1 MQILPIIL
9 IGVLIAL
16 GVYALERQSSI
27 LTGLPSP
34 TLLKAWGEQHL
45 TDEEV
50 KQWLASLSPQE
61 TKQLL
66 QQFKQFCKQENVNLN
81 LLFHDQFGNNDALR
95 EHLIDVASSYL
106 HAAWRR
112 ASIREDLAAHL
123 FFAGYQ
129 KSPKRRKYRDFSRDL
144 YLGLIQA
151 ELVEAPSLSDSIML
165 TERKQ
170 QKAAREA
177 ILQVAQVNRPA
188 FNTVLKETLREKTR
202 LTE

>member
-9 IGVLIAL
+9 IGAL
-16 GVYALERQSSI
+16 VAVAAFTIEKQTSI
-27 LTGLPSP
+27 LTGRPTP

-50 KQWLASLSPQE
+50 KQWLASLNAQE

-66 QQFKQFCKQENVNLN
+66 RQFNQFCKQENISPNM
-81 LLFHDQFGNNDALR
+81 LFHDQFDNNNALR
-95 EHLIDVASSYL
+95 EYVTDVASSYL
-106 HAAWRR
+106 HASWRR
-112 ASIREDLAAHL
+112 AAIREDLAAHL

-129 KSPKRRKYRDFSRDL
+129 KSPKRKKYRDFSRDL

-151 ELVEAPSLSDSIML
+151 KLIETPSLSDSIMQ

-170 QKAAREA
+170 QKAAQEA

-188 FNTVLKETLREKTR
+188 FNTVLKEALRKATP
-202 LTE
+202 TD

>member
-9 IGVLIAL
+9 IGTLIA
-16 GVYALERQSSI
+16 VAAFAIERRSSI
-27 LTGLPSP
+27 LTGRPTP

-50 KQWLASLSPQE
+50 RQWLASLSPPE

-66 QQFKQFCKQENVNLN
+66 RQFSQFCKQENISLN
-81 LLFHDQFGNNDALR
+81 MLFHDQFDNNDALR
-95 EHLIDVASSYL
+95 EHVTDVASSYL

-112 ASIREDLAAHL
+112 ADVREDVEAHL
-123 FFAGYQ
+123 FFANYQ
-129 KSPKRRKYRDFSRDL
+129 KSPKRKKYRDFSRNL
-144 YLGLIQA
+144 YLSLIQA

-177 ILQVAQVNRPA
+177 IMQVAQVNRPA
-188 FNTVLKETLREKTR
+188 FNTVLKEALREATP
-202 LTE
+202 TD